1 MATHVNRLG
10 AAVPGGVVAA
20 LLLGL
25 LAVVLPIDVSWQLG
39 LVLAATWAVAAVAL
53 DLWQGTLGELSF
65 GHVAFAAVGGY
76 AYTLAGSSLGLSA
89 PAAAVL
95 ALAATAVIAWIT
107 AQAVCRLS
115 HAGAAITTLFL
126 AFVVVE
132 MLGSESLRGLTNGE
146 NGLMVP
152 FMQVGPL
159 DLLQVPVQVGL
170 GVVCLVA
177 TTVLCHN
184 YRRGRAGRALS
195 MIKRSQ
201 LAAAS
206 LGIEVRSAKTN
217 AFIFS
222 AVFAGLAGILL
233 VTSIGFVSPGMFT
246 PTASILLVAMVVIG
260 GTRTT
265 IGPVLG
271 AVFFALLPIA
281 FQDHGGGQ
289 DLYIAL
295 IFLAF
300 LVFLPTGVVGLLR
313 LVPLRGRQRIPA
325 CERSHAGLQRPVS
338 VTPSPGPA
346 AGALALEVQDLV
358 VSFGE
363 VRALRG
369 VSMAVGPGEVHA
381 IVGANG
387 AGKTT
392 LLNVLSGAQPPTSG
406 NCLIGG
412 RPINGSSPGAV
423 RALGLSR
430 TFQHPAVSLELT
442 ALQNVSLGLYH
453 SHRWSLLRDLAG
465 PLGRRRCDAVVMGKS
480 EQALQLVGMPE
491 SRHRLPAAE
500 LSMAELK
507 QIDIARALVD
517 DTAVVLL
524 DEPTA
529 GLSQDEMS
537 QLKECLE
544 RVHQVR
550 GLTMVIVGHHVEF
563 LTALANRMTV
573 LNAGGVVASG
583 PPMEVLERPEV
594 RAAFLGTLDREGR
607 L

>member
-1 MATHVNRLG
+1 MSSISLRLG
-10 AAVPGGVVAA
+10 AALPGGAVVALVVGLAA
-20 LLLGL
+20 L
-25 LAVVLPIDVSWQLG
+25 VLPIDVGWQLG
-39 LVLAATWAVAAVAL
+39 LVLAATWGVAAVAL

-65 GHVAFAAVGGY
+65 GHAAFAAVGGY
-76 AYTLAGSSLGLSA
+76 VYTLGGGRLGLSA
-89 PAAAVL
+89 AAAVVL
-95 ALAATAVIAWIT
+95 ALVVTAATARVV
-107 AQAVCRLS
+107 AQAVSRLS
-115 HAGAAITTLFL
+115 HAGSAITTLFL
-126 AFVVVE
+126 AFLVVE
-132 MLGSESLRGLTNGE
+132 LLDAESLRGLTNGE

-152 FMQVGPL
+152 FMQAGPL
-159 DLLQVPVQVGL
+159 DLLQVPVQLGL
-170 GVVCLVA
+170 AVCCLMITV
-177 TTVLCHN
+177 VLCHN

-195 MIKRSQ
+195 MVKRSQ

-206 LGIEVRSAKTN
+206 LGIEVRSAKN
-217 AFIFS
+217 QAFTFS

-233 VTSIGFVSPGMFT
+233 VTSIGFVTPGMFT

-265 IGPVLG
+265 AGPVLG
-271 AVFFALLPIA
+271 AVFFALLPLA
-281 FQDHGGGQ
+281 FQDLNGSQ
-289 DLYIAL
+289 DLYSAL

-300 LVFLPTGVVGLLR
+300 LVFLPTGVVGVLR
-313 LVPLRGRQRIPA
+313 RARPHAKESAAAYDDLAATGSPDVAASVGSAGGGPVGLR
-325 CERSHAGLQRPVS
+325 VD
-338 VTPSPGPA
+338 
-346 AGALALEVQDLV
+346 DLV

-363 VRALRG
+363 VHALRR
-369 VSMAVGPGEVHA
+369 VSVAIAPGEVHA

-406 NCLIGG
+406 DCFVGQRSIKGLT
-412 RPINGSSPGAV
+412 PGAV
-423 RALGLSR
+423 RGLGLSR

-465 PLGRRRCDAVVMGKS
+465 PLGRKRVDAVVMGKS
-480 EQALQLVGMPE
+480 ERALQLVGMPT
-491 SRHRLPAAE
+491 SRHGLPAAE

-507 QIDIARALVD
+507 QVDIARALVD
-517 DTAVVLL
+517 DAPVVLL

-544 RVHQVR
+544 RVHRVR

-563 LTALANRMTV
+563 LTALAHQMTV
-573 LNAGGVVASG
+573 LNAGEVVASG
-583 PPMEVLERPEV
+583 RPAEVLAQPEV
-594 RAAFLGTLDREGR
+594 RAAFLGTLDQVGQP
-607 L
+607 

>member
-1 MATHVNRLG
+1 MASIFLRLG
-10 AAVPGGVVAA
+10 AALPGGVVAA

-25 LAVVLPIDVSWQLG
+25 AALVLPVGVSWQLG
-39 LVLAATWAVAAVAL
+39 LGLAATWAVAAVAL

-76 AYTLAGSSLGLSA
+76 VYTLGGSFLGVSA
-89 PAAAVL
+89 SAAAVL
-95 ALAATAVIAWIT
+95 ALVATAAVAWIV

-115 HAGAAITTLFL
+115 HAGSAITTLFL
-126 AFVVVE
+126 AFLVVE
-132 MLGSESLRGLTNGE
+132 LLGAESLRGLTNGE

-152 FMQVGPL
+152 FMKVGPL
-159 DLLQVPVQVGL
+159 DLLELSVQVGL
-170 GVVCLVA
+170 GVGCLIV
-177 TTVLCHN
+177 TVVLCHN
-184 YRRGRAGRALS
+184 YRHGRAGRALS

-206 LGIEVRSAKTN
+206 LGIEVQSAKRQ
-217 AFIFS
+217 AFTFS

-233 VTSIGFVSPGMFT
+233 VTSIGFVTPGMFT
-246 PTASILLVAMVVIG
+246 PTASILLVAMVVVG

-265 IGPVLG
+265 VGPVLG

-281 FQDHGGGQ
+281 FQDLRGEQ

-313 LVPLRGRQRIPA
+313 LARPREKAPA
-325 CERSHAGLQRPVS
+325 PAHGGDPAG
-338 VTPSPGPA
+338 A
-346 AGALALEVQDLV
+346 AGPDVAALPESAPGGALGLRVEDLV

-363 VRALRG
+363 VQALRG
-369 VSMAVGPGEVHA
+369 VSMAVAAGEIHA

-392 LLNVLSGAQPPTSG
+392 LLNVLSGAQLPTSG
-406 NCLIGG
+406 DCFVGE
-412 RPINGSSPGAV
+412 RSINGLTPGAV
-423 RALGLSR
+423 RGLGLSR

-465 PLGRRRCDAVVMGKS
+465 PVARKRCDAVVMRRS
-480 EQALQLVGMPE
+480 ERALQLVGMPT

-507 QIDIARALVD
+507 QVDIARALVD

-529 GLSQDEMS
+529 GLSQEEMS
-537 QLKECLE
+537 QLKECLA
-544 RVHQVR
+544 RVHQIR

-563 LTALANRMTV
+563 LTALADQMTV
-573 LNAGGVVASG
+573 LNAGEVVASG
-583 PPMEVLERPEV
+583 RPAEVLARPEV
-594 RAAFLGTLDREGR
+594 RAAFLGSLDQVGQP
-607 L
+607 